1 MFAVG
6 DSKLIQVFSL
16 GGQTGISFPK
26 EGGLPLPIVLTLKSW
41 IIKQPWSFLITPLVI
56 GELSIEGRGRIGLIL
71 WIASNVVFPIIE
83 VYRALA
89 FLALSSAFYPSNLIP
104 EPILAVIVFGIPL
117 AEEQIN
123 QDFIP
128 LNFVV
133 PIIAESA
140 GLGEQSTVSFELLT
154 GVLGLVENLEFIA

>member
-1 MFAVG
+1 M
-6 DSKLIQVFSL
+6 
-16 GGQTGISFPK
+16 
-26 EGGLPLPIVLTLKSW
+26 
-41 IIKQPWSFLITPLVI
+41 
-56 GELSIEGRGRIGLIL
+56 
-71 WIASNVVFPIIE
+71 VFPIIE